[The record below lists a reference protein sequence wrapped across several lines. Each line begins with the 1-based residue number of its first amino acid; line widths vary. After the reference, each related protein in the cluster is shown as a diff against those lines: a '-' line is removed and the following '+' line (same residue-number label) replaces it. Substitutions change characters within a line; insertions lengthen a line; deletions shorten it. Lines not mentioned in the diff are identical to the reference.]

1 MSNPQAEIRALR
13 HTVAKLQL
21 ALDALSLR
29 VIDLEARLSS
39 VAEEGWELVEEAA
52 QGPSFGFYPPSR
64 YTEVESGPPDIPP
77 ILLSI
82 ASRLSSAE
90 PGSVVRAKR
99 AFACGFW
106 ARCALAT
113 NTPYKGAPT
122 SLPLA
127 DTVWLVLRAGNS
139 FSYRVTTKA
148 DLNRLLALRGPEE
161 PIHQGFPSATEVQ
174 IFCAGCNIEVP
185 PLFKWKKP

>member
-1 MSNPQAEIRALR
+1 MSTPLAEVKQLKDL
-13 HTVAKLQL
+13 VASLQV

-29 VIDLEARLSS
+29 VCELESKLSS
-39 VAEEGWELVEEAA
+39 VPEEGWELVEESVE
-52 QGPSFGFYPPSR
+52 GPSLGFYPTSR
-64 YTEVESGPPDIPP
+64 YSEVESGPPDIPP
-77 ILLSI
+77 ILLSV

-106 ARCALAT
+106 ARCALET
-113 NTPYKGAPT
+113 CSPYKGAPV

-127 DTVWLVLRAGNS
+127 DTVWIVLRVGNS
-139 FSYRVTTKA
+139 FSYRVSSKA
-148 DLNRLLALRGPEE
+148 DLSRLLALKGRHE
-161 PIHQGFPSATEVQ
+161 PIYQGFPSATEVQ
-174 IFCAGCNIEVP
+174 IFCAGCNIAVP